1 MVLEGCPAGR
11 ETGLWVVLP
20 IGCAHWLGEGVH
32 MRLILSFVVA
42 SAFLVAGLYVL
53 FIQAFTARFLTIR
66 GIGLGIVL
74 TFVGCAWLW
83 ADFIRPML
91 HGEEIG

>member
-1 MVLEGCPAGR
+1 
-11 ETGLWVVLP
+11 
-20 IGCAHWLGEGVH
+20 

-42 SAFLVAGLYVL
+42 SALLAAGLYVL
-53 FIQAFTARFLTIR
+53 FIQAFTAKFLTIR

-83 ADFIRPML
+83 VDFIRPML
-91 HGEEIG
+91 RGEKIG